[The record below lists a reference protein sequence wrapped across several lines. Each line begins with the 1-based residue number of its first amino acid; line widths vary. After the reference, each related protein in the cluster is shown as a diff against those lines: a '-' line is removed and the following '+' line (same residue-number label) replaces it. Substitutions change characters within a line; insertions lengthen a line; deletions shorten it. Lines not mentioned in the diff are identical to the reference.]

1 MPETLVRV
9 VLPEMGES
17 VSEGSVTGWRKAVGD
32 RIAEGEPLVDVTT
45 DKVDVEVPAPASG
58 TLARIVVADGATVPV
73 GALLAEIDTSNAGDA
88 ADVHKPPS
96 AAPAPKEANGPATQ
110 SPPIAPASSPPK
122 NISVPDSASPLAKR
136 LAYVKGVDVSSA
148 TGTGP
153 GGALRRDDVAALA
166 DGRPAQAV
174 APAPADATL
183 TPLKGPAASLASYME
198 QSLQI
203 PTATSFRSFA
213 VDVMDA
219 RRRELNAA
227 LATQHRSEKVS
238 FTHLIA
244 FAIVKA
250 AGDVP
255 SMATSFRRGENG
267 PERVARGVHLGIAV
281 DMQRKD
287 GSRFLI
293 VPVIHGAPSL
303 DFKTFHATYETLVAK
318 ARTNTLT

>member
-1 MPETLVRV
+1 
-9 VLPEMGES
+9 MGES

-73 GALLAEIDTSNAGDA
+73 GALLAEIDTSKAGDA

-96 AAPAPKEANGPATQ
+96 AAAAPKEARPVAEIPPANGPASQ
-110 SPPIAPASSPPK
+110 SPTTGPAASPSK
-122 NISVPDSASPLAKR
+122 NISVPESASPLAKR
-136 LAYVKGVDVSSA
+136 LAYVKGVDVSGAS
-148 TGTGP
+148 GTGP
-153 GGALRRDDVAALA
+153 GGTLRRDDVAALA
-166 DGRPAQAV
+166 DGRAAQPV
-174 APAPADATL
+174 TPAPADATL

-227 LATQHRSEKVS
+227 LATQRRSEKIS

-255 SMATSFRRGENG
+255 SMATSFRRGESG
-267 PERVARGVHLGIAV
+267 P
-281 DMQRKD
+281 
-287 GSRFLI
+287 
-293 VPVIHGAPSL
+293 
-303 DFKTFHATYETLVAK
+303 
-318 ARTNTLT
+318 